1 MKVDIAQLNQ
11 WLCVIAAVTNGYF
24 AARSPTQFISIG
36 LGFSSLLFAV
46 AAYRINRKR
55 KAKGGGTH

>member
-1 MKVDIAQLNQ
+1 MKVDLAQLNQ

-24 AARSPTQFISIG
+24 AVRSPTLLISIA
-36 LGFSSLLFAV
+36 LGSSSLLFAV

-55 KAKGGGTH
+55 KAHGGGQ